1 MGGRMSDA
9 SQGSDRATRRR
20 GRPRAALLL
29 LFLAGAACATTIA
42 RSDGPLSAELRQW
55 QSQAEELRGLA
66 FQEPVELRP
75 LTPEEIPGIVRAEVA
90 ATLTP
95 EFVKAYRD
103 AYVALGALPRD
114 FDLLETLIALQQ
126 EQLVGLYSARERA
139 LYVLSELP
147 PGGYSRETV
156 VVHELVHALQHQH
169 FPRTMGLMQGL
180 HHNDDVV
187 SAMSAALEGD
197 ACVTMFGADGTGGG
211 DPDQT
216 RDLRSAKRLSD
227 LMLLDVDNPTGL
239 LAHVPTLVRVSLI
252 FPYAH
257 GTVSAA
263 ERYEKAGNPGL
274 DELVRDVPLASM
286 DFVRPR
292 VRDEVPPVDFVRL
305 PLAELEPL
313 LKKRGCTLA
322 HHNVAGGVTLG
333 VLLEEHGL
341 DGDADAVA
349 AGWVGDRFADVQCES
364 GRELLWFTRWTD
376 DASAAAFADA
386 YREVADSVAAVAPL
400 VSRPEPQVAGRSV
413 LIATKGVADLV
424 PLVLEKGE
432 IRSYRTLSEWVA
444 DDCFTESPC
453 PWVEESEAKR

>member
-1 MGGRMSDA
+1 MGGRMND
-9 SQGSDRATRRR
+9 GSEGADVGSTGR
-20 GRPRAALLL
+20 GRARAVLLL
-29 LFLAGAACATTIA
+29 LFLCGAACATVA
-42 RSDGPLSAELRQW
+42 QPEDPLRTALKSW
-55 QSQAEELRGLA
+55 QAQAEELRGLA
-66 FQEPVELRP
+66 FEHPVELRP
-75 LTPEEIPGIVRAEVA
+75 LTREEIPGIVRAEVA
-90 ATLTP
+90 STLTP

-103 AYVALGALPRD
+103 AYVTLGALPRD

-126 EQLVGLYSARERA
+126 DQLVGLYSARERA
-139 LYVLSELP
+139 LYVLTELP
-147 PGGYSRETV
+147 VGGYSRDTV

-197 ACVTMFGADGTGGG
+197 ACVTMFGADGTGGS

-216 RDLRSAKRLSD
+216 RDLRSAKHLSD

-263 ERYEKAGNPGL
+263 EQYELAGNPGL
-274 DELVRDVPLASM
+274 DRLVGDVPLASL

-292 VRDEVPPVDFVRL
+292 IREDVPAVDFVRL
-305 PLAELEPL
+305 PLAELEAVLAP
-313 LKKRGCTLA
+313 RGCA
-322 HHNVAGGVTLG
+322 VRHHNVAGGVTLG

-341 DGDADAVA
+341 DGDGDAVA

-376 DASAAAFADA
+376 EASAAAFAAA
-386 YREVADSVAAVAPL
+386 YRDVAGSIAEVAPL
-400 VSRPEPQVAGRSV
+400 ASRPEPVVSGRSV
-413 LIATKGVADLV
+413 LIVTKGIADVA
-424 PLVLEKGE
+424 PLVLEKSE
-432 IRSYRTLSEWVA
+432 IRSYRRLNEWIA

-453 PWVEESEAKR
+453 PWVDGAPPEAH